1 MPKGC
6 KGEEI
11 MMNLVRRNE
20 EDLFDGLLTPSRL
33 FNEAIGTLF
42 GNESIWNPNRWA
54 RESSLY
60 PMNVVRVKKDGK
72 SVAQRLEYALA
83 GFTKDEIK
91 VTLKDDTL
99 LVEAE
104 HKPEEN
110 KDEEAEYNGIS
121 YKKMSCQY
129 QLTDDADKEAVAC
142 AFKDGLLTITVPFKK
157 EEEKPV
163 DEAKRIDIQ

>member
-33 FNEAIGTLF
+33 FDEAIGTLF